1 METISADKFRE
12 NIFNLI
18 EEVSLEDYPIKIT
31 GKKKN
36 AILISEDH
44 WNSLQ
49 ETMYLLSIPGMKE
62 SILEAKNEPTENCS
76 TKLPW

>member
-1 METISADKFRE
+1 MKSISVAKLKNNFYDILDDLSLHDKP
-12 NIFNLI
+12 
-18 EEVSLEDYPIKIT
+18 VKII
-31 GKKKN
+31 GKKNN

-62 SILEAKNEPTENCS
+62 SILEAKNEPLENWS